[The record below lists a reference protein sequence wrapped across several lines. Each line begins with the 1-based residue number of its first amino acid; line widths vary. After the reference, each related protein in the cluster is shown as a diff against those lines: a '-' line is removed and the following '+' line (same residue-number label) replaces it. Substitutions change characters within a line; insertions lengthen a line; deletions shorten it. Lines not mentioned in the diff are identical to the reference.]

1 MIMDMQELK
10 KCKTILIE
18 VNQKCNLNCT
28 YCFYRDYGRISDTLN
43 LNQINNMLEQC
54 PNANQFYLTGGECFA
69 SPIIEEIINILSE
82 KGKVIAFTNGVML
95 DLFDEDKLDRIIQK
109 VDRFIISF
117 DSFDYKNYICR
128 KSLDKTMNTMKKII
142 SKCPEKLEVKVC
154 ITLFNYKKIGEIFAS
169 LIDIGVK
176 YLSINFIFDIK
187 NTSIK
192 HEVYNLEDLNKIFN
206 IIMKYKKYFNMKYI
220 EVLYDLYINNKIND
234 KFPCL
239 ADSEYYYYDCTGKF
253 LICPGNCKILGNR
266 ENWNECFSK
275 ECANEWEIMYE
286 R

>member
-10 KCKTILIE
+10 KCKTLLIE
-18 VNQKCNLNCT
+18 INQKCNLNCT
-28 YCFYRDYGRISDTLN
+28 YCFYRDYGRISDTLS
-43 LNQINNMLEQC
+43 LDQINSMLEQC
-54 PNANQFYLTGGECFA
+54 PNANQFYLTGGECFT
-69 SPIIEEIINILSE
+69 STIIEDIINVLSK

-95 DLFDEDKLDRIIQK
+95 NSFNDDKLNRIIEK
-109 VDRFIISF
+109 VNRFIISF
-117 DSFDYKNYICR
+117 DSFDFDEYICR
-128 KSLDKTMNTMKKII
+128 RNLNKTLNTIKKVV

-154 ITLFNYKKIGEIFAS
+154 ITLFNYKKLEEIFDS
-169 LIDIGVK
+169 LINMGVK

-187 NTSIK
+187 NTDIK
-192 HEVYNLEDLNKIFN
+192 HEVYCSEDLNNIFN

-220 EVLYDLYINNKIND
+220 QVLYDLYINKRIND

-239 ADSEYYYYDCTGKF
+239 ADSQYYYYDCTGKF
-253 LICPGNCKILGNR
+253 LICPGNCKKLNNR
-266 ENWNECFSK
+266 GNWNECFSK